1 MIVIFGIG
9 MVAIERDSDSFLYES
24 STKLDM
30 LRTTK
35 QPRVIFVGGSN
46 LAFGLNSKAISD
58 SIHKNIIN
66 NALHAGLGLKF
77 IIDDVDG
84 YLLKGDS
91 VVISPEYE
99 HFFGEVAYGDPLVSP
114 ILAEYRHDMLFKC
127 NIKQLKPIIKGT
139 PKLLFARMELAKQ
152 NLKKLMIG
160 ESNKPNTKYAYRKSG
175 FNEYGDEISHYSLEN
190 NNPMIEAYKIT
201 DDFNEEFYQYFLSV
215 IRGWESRGIR
225 VIIMPPVI
233 YDKQYNLCM
242 NQIDYLS
249 KRLRADGF
257 PFHAETSL
265 FAYPDTLMF
274 NTSYHI
280 NKKGVDKRTEDV
292 IKALRK

>member
-1 MIVIFGIG
+1 MMVIFGIG
-9 MVAIERDSDSFLYES
+9 MVAIERDPDTYLYES

-58 SIHKNIIN
+58 SIHKNVIN

-77 IIDDVDG
+77 IIDDIDG

-91 VVISPEYE
+91 VVICPEYS
-99 HFFGEVAYGDPLVSP
+99 HFFGEVAYGDPLTSP
-114 ILAEYRHDMLFKC
+114 ILADYRHDMLSKC
-127 NIKQLKPIIKGT
+127 NMNQLKPIIKGA
-139 PKLLFARMELAKQ
+139 PKVLISRMGVVKKW
-152 NLKKLMIG
+152 LKKVILG
-160 ESNKPNTKYAYRKSG
+160 DKEQKKYEYRKSG
-175 FNEYGDEISHYSLEN
+175 FNEYGDEISHYSLKSDH
-190 NNPMIEAYKIT
+190 PKIGASKIT
-201 DDFNEEFYQYFLSV
+201 GDFNEEFYQYFLSV

-242 NQIDYLS
+242 DQIDYLS